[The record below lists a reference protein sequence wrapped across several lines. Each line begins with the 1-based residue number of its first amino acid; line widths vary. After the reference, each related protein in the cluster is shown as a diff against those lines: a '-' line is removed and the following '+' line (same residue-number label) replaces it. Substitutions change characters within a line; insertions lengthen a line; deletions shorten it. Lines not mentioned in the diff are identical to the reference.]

1 MSLLRTAARASVAT
15 RVIGNVQRKQHRRWS
30 AEDAREAPGIAQHGI
45 EAAQP
50 PAPPAGGP
58 ADMSAVMAQ
67 LAQLGQL
74 RDSGVLNSEEF
85 EAQKKRILGG

>member
-1 MSLLRTAARASVAT
+1 MSSVNSNAAGPLRTPEKPLVLPSTAS
-15 RVIGNVQRKQHRRWS
+15 RPPNRR
-30 AEDAREAPGIAQHGI
+30 R
-45 EAAQP
+45 
-50 PAPPAGGP
+50 PAGGP